1 MSRNNNSRN
10 RTYNN
15 VKTATNTPELFTF
28 THKGAV
34 YSIPPLTNGA
44 FNVKAGDVIDA
55 IMDGGETAD
64 MRLSFGMLQQS
75 GIDKASMDAL
85 RDKSFKDF
93 LEITGKWMKAN
104 GANLGK

>member
-1 MSRNNNSRN
+1 MSRNRN
-10 RTYNN
+10 YNN
-15 VKTATNTPELFTF
+15 VKTASNVPNIFTF
-28 THKGAV
+28 HHKGKN
-34 YSIPPLTNGA
+34 YTIPPLDNGA

-85 RDKSFKDF
+85 RDKSFKEF
-93 LEITGKWMKAN
+93 LEITGKWMNAN